1 MIWDRFSGHKKA
13 ARLLHDLY
21 GKQMQVEELPVY
33 APDLNV
39 VDHAWGHTKYGEMA
53 NCIPTNLAELA
64 DEVAVSMRSKHQ
76 RPDLLRAFFKHA
88 RLDL

>member
-1 MIWDRFSGHKKA
+1 
-13 ARLLHDLY
+13 
-21 GKQMQVEELPVY
+21 
-33 APDLNV
+33 V

-53 NCIPTNLAELA
+53 NFLPKDLDDLA
-64 DEVAVSMRSKHQ
+64 DEVAMSMLSKHQ